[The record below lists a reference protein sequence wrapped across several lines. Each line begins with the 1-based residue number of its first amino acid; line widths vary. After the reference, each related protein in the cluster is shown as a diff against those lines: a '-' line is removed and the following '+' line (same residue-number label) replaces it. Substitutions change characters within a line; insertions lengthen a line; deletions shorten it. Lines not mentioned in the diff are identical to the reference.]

1 MNYRAW
7 PKRLAELFAGR
18 PADRAALI
26 ELLRDAERRHLLDR
40 DALAMT
46 EGALQVSEFQ
56 ARDIMIPRVQ
66 MTVIEHEAE
75 PEAILSVVVESGHS
89 RFPVMA
95 GGGEEVAG
103 ILLAKDLLGYFARP
117 DEKFDIKDLMRPAAF
132 IPESKRLNVLLREF
146 RNSRNHMAVVIDE
159 YSAVAG
165 LVTIEDVIEEII
177 GEIAD
182 EHDLEQEEINISAHE
197 KNRYTVRALTPVA
210 AFNKYFEA
218 AINAGEYDTIG
229 GYVVNAFGHLPKR
242 GETIELDGF
251 RIKILQA
258 DKRRVK
264 LLLVTRAGLETT
276 TRSRA

>member
-1 MNYRAW
+1 MNPRNW
-7 PKRLAELFAGR
+7 RKRLAGLFSRR
-18 PADRAALI
+18 PADRDALI
-26 ELLRDAERRHLLDR
+26 ELLRDSEQRNLLDR

-46 EGALQVSEFQ
+46 EGALQVSEFR

-66 MTVIEHEAE
+66 MIVIENEAE
-75 PEAILSVVVESGHS
+75 PENILHVVVESGHS

-95 GGGEEVAG
+95 NGDEVTG

-117 DEKFDIKDLMRPAAF
+117 DEKFDIKDMMRPAVF

-146 RNSRNHMAVVIDE
+146 RNSQNHMAIVIDE

-182 EHDLEQEEINISAHE
+182 EHDLEEEQVNISSHE
-197 KNRYTVRALTPVA
+197 KNRYAVRALTPVEE
-210 AFNKYFEA
+210 FNKYFDA
-218 AINAGEYDTIG
+218 AISAGEYDTIG

-251 RIKILQA
+251 RIKIIRA
-258 DKRRVK
+258 DKRRVN
-264 LLLVTRAGLETT
+264 LLLITRAGLETT
-276 TRSRA
+276 GPEQ